1 MDLAYTKSISSCQ
14 YIFIRYLAYV
24 FMMLIPI
31 LLLPLKSFIILAKY
45 AYNTGN
51 PIDILAFPK
60 YIMGWIL
67 PTLLF
72 VTALGMLLAVITRS
86 YLSVLIMGIFWIL
99 CRPSVGKIMGG
110 NYETFD
116 FVIRHNTL
124 KGYGRM
130 MQEIPMLVLNRT
142 VIAAAS
148 LLIILF
154 TAWIYQRKRKGG
166 LKINVPEFIHPYK
179 REW

>member
-1 MDLAYTKSISSCQ
+1 MDLAYTKSISSCR

-45 AYNTGN
+45 AYNTGT

-60 YIMGWIL
+60 YIMG
-67 PTLLF
+67 
-72 VTALGMLLAVITRS
+72 
-86 YLSVLIMGIFWIL
+86 GI
-99 CRPSVGKIMGG
+99 
-110 NYETFD
+110 YETFD

-130 MQEIPMLVLNRT
+130 MQEIHMLILNRT

-154 TAWIYQRKRKGG
+154 TAWIYQIKRKGG